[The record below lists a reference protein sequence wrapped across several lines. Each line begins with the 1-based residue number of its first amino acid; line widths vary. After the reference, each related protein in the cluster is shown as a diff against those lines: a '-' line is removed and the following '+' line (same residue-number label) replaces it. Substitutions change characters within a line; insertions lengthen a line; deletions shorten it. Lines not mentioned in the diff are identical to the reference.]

1 MIKKSFL
8 SLFVLLTAFVY
19 ADAQALKYS
28 EDGKT
33 LAVNFPVTFG
43 TDKLI
48 NQVVFFDV
56 TSGKIKNSAKLTELE
71 YDKPKM
77 MFAAG
82 NQGFLAA
89 DRGDTSVVKIT
100 ADDKT
105 EVKEFASELED
116 YDHPLIALAQS
127 PDGKS
132 LFKLFNHKLSVYNF
146 STQTLNAED
155 EKTPAKVEG
164 ENTKSAFLAIQ
175 PNGRILV
182 EYQKK
187 AAEHSLVIHDLAAKT
202 SKTIKLPYDYSANDA
217 ATFTAE
223 ISENGERLALKCE
236 KESVSQITIW
246 DLKTSAN
253 LGEFSFP
260 DRSEEAETNFYPIN
274 NFALSPN
281 GKKLVVKID
290 EMFADENDA
299 VVLWDIAAKKETAV
313 EAKHYSTEYFA
324 KNVVFTPDSKILAV
338 SSEVLLPGL
347 LMPKIQLF
355 DANTGKFIREF

>member
-8 SLFVLLTAFVY
+8 SLFVLLTAIVC

-43 TDKLI
+43 SDKLI
-48 NQVVFFDV
+48 NQIVFFDV
-56 TSGKIKNSAKLTELE
+56 LSGKIKNSAKLSELE
-71 YDKPKM
+71 YDKPKI
-77 MFAAG
+77 MFAAA

-89 DRGDTSVVKIT
+89 DRADTSIVKIT
-100 ADDKT
+100 ADDKS
-105 EVKEFASELED
+105 EVKEFESELED

-132 LFKLFNHKLSVYNF
+132 LFKLFDHKLSVYNF
-146 STQTLNAED
+146 STQTINTEHG
-155 EKTPAKVEG
+155 KTPSEIEG
-164 ENTKSAFLAIQ
+164 ENPKSAFLAIQ

-187 AAEHSLVIHDLAAKT
+187 AVEHSLIIHDLAAKT
-202 SKTIKLPYDYSANDA
+202 SKTIKLPYDYAAVDA
-217 ATFTAE
+217 AAFSAE

-236 KESVSQITIW
+236 AESVSQITVW
-246 DLKTSAN
+246 DLKTGAN

-260 DRSEEAETNFYPIN
+260 FGNEEEEKKFYPIN

-281 GKKLVVKID
+281 GKKLAVKLD
-290 EMFADENDA
+290 ELFADENDI
-299 VVLWDIAAKKETAV
+299 VVLWDIAAKKETNI

-324 KNVVFTPDSKILAV
+324 KNIVFAPDSKILAV